1 LTILNIRFIVRFI
14 VKFAITRI
22 AEKLIGKEAGQM
34 RNQKASGIRVF
45 ASALCV
51 LNTALNRVNTLF
63 QKNCRFMSAVILPAA
78 FATESRALTP
88 EIPA

>member
-1 LTILNIRFIVRFI
+1 
-14 VKFAITRI
+14 
-22 AEKLIGKEAGQM
+22 M
-34 RNQKASGIRVF
+34 RNQKASRIRVF

-78 FATESRALTP
+78 FAMDFRALTP
-88 EIPA
+88 GIPA